1 MTKHKLLF
9 NLLNKRK
16 EFDVAKQEYIS
27 SVKEF
32 WNDSIKNVQINFKG
46 NVMYV
51 TFDSIPVKSDS
62 FYVLQSKFDEV
73 LSKFCDEFGVS
84 APTISV
90 HQPVVEVIYFKYK
103 CIKILE

>member
-1 MTKHKLLF
+1 MTDLSL
-9 NLLNKRK
+9 NILNKK
-16 EFDVAKQEYIS
+16 SELEKAKQEYIS

-32 WNDSIKNVQINFKG
+32 WNNSINNVQINFKG

-51 TFDSIPVKSDS
+51 TFDSITVKSDS

-73 LSKFCDEFGVS
+73 LSKFCDEFGFS
-84 APTISV
+84 SPIISV
-90 HQPVVEVIYFKYK
+90 HQPVVEVIYFKCK